1 MPHLLVAHPSADLYG
16 SDLQLLETV
25 VAARE
30 GGWDVTVTVPGP
42 GPLTARLEAAV
53 ARVVTDARTPVLR
66 KSALTPLGLVRLGA
80 VALRSVVTGHA
91 VLRRLRPAVVL
102 VNTLTI
108 PTWLVAARLARIP
121 AVCHV
126 HEAEDSVSRVLQ
138 RGLVA
143 PLRLATTL
151 LVNSRASSDV
161 LTAVDARLARHI
173 VVVHNG
179 VPDAGTPA
187 PLRERH
193 AGDPAHLALV
203 ARISPR
209 KGVDVALEAVA
220 LLRAEGRDVT
230 LDICGTPFPGY
241 EPFEDE
247 LQERAARPDLAGA
260 VRLRGYV
267 SPTRPALDAA
277 DVVLVP
283 SRQEPFGNTAVEAL
297 LAGRPLVASAT
308 QGLTEIVTPGRTG
321 LLVAP
326 GDARDLAQAVA
337 SLLDDPHHAAR
348 LAQAGRT
355 EAVRRFGVA
364 RYRAAVRDVL
374 DGLVG
379 SRDRDG
385 QVVSASFGTPTAPA
399 PDDDPTPTADV
410 IGLHE
415 VAAHRREAHAT
426 LTVVILTFRR
436 DPELRRSL
444 AAVLAHLDGLPGL
457 RGRTEVLVIDNDPDG
472 GAAATVVACA
482 EASHAEGGPEVR
494 YVHEPQPGIGA
505 ARARALTEVTTDLLA
520 FLDDDDIPGETWLA
534 PLVTTWAAT
543 GATLVAGTI
552 VPQWD
557 VRPDAWIEA
566 GGFFQRP
573 VLATGTPRRSAPTG
587 NLLVD
592 VAAVRALGVA
602 FRADRGLRGGEDTL
616 FTRQVTAAGGEIV
629 ACAESIVVD
638 RVQPERTERRW
649 LLGRT
654 RTHASTAVEVELE
667 LAPGLWGRS
676 RVRAASAARG
686 VAVTARGALR
696 LLTAR
701 GDDARDVGAR
711 RDLAR
716 GPGLVAGALGL
727 HHEAYRRDTDPSRT
741 TAPATDGSVAGA
753 VSIAAR
759 PSSRVRVS
767 RS

>member
-42 GPLTARLEAAV
+42 GPLVARLEAV
-53 ARVVTDARTPVLR
+53 GARVVTDARTPVLR

-80 VALRSVVTGHA
+80 VALRSVVTGHT

-108 PTWLVAARLARIP
+108 PTWLVAARLARVP

-161 LTAVDARLARHI
+161 LTAVDARLARRI

-179 VPDAGTPA
+179 VPDAGAPA
-187 PLRERH
+187 PLRERR

-230 LDICGTPFPGY
+230 LDVCGTPFPGY

-247 LQERAARPDLAGA
+247 LRARAAQPDLAGA

-267 SPTRPALDAA
+267 SPTRPELDAA

-326 GDARDLAQAVA
+326 GDAQDLARAVA
-337 SLLDDPHHAAR
+337 TLLDDPRRAER
-348 LAQAGRT
+348 LAQAGRA

-374 DGLVG
+374 DELVG
-379 SRDRDG
+379 SRGRDG
-385 QVVSASFGTPTAPA
+385 RVVSADFGTPPA
-399 PDDDPTPTADV
+399 SPDDDEAPPADV

-415 VAAHRREAHAT
+415 VASHRRAAHAT
-426 LTVVILTFRR
+426 LTVAILTFRR
-436 DPELRRSL
+436 DLELRRSL
-444 AAVLAHLDGLPGL
+444 GAVLAHLDGLPAL
-457 RGRTEVLVIDNDPDG
+457 RGRTEVLVVDNDPDG
-472 GAAATVVACA
+472 GAAATVVAHA
-482 EASHAEGGPEVR
+482 EASHAAGGPGVR

-505 ARARALTEVTTDLLA
+505 ARARALAEVTTDLLA
-520 FLDDDDIPGETWLA
+520 FLDDDDAPGEAWLA

-552 VPQWD
+552 VARWD
-557 VRPDAWIEA
+557 VSPDAWVEA
-566 GGFFQRP
+566 GGFFRRP

-592 VAAVRALGVA
+592 VAAVRALGVT
-602 FRADRGLRGGEDTL
+602 FRTDRGLRGGEDTL
-616 FTRQVTAAGGEIV
+616 FTREVTAAGGEIV
-629 ACAESIVVD
+629 ACAESVVVD
-638 RVQPERTERRW
+638 RVPAERSERRW
-649 LLGRT
+649 LLGRV

-667 LAPGLWGRS
+667 LAPGLRGRT

-686 VAVTARGALR
+686 AAVTARGVLR

-701 GDDARDVGAR
+701 GDDARDVSAR

-716 GPGLVAGALGL
+716 GPGLVAGALGI
-727 HHEAYRRDTDPSRT
+727 HHEAYRRDAHPART
-741 TAPATDGSVAGA
+741 TAPATDRSVAGA
-753 VSIAAR
+753 VSIDAR
-759 PSSRVRVS
+759 SSSRVRVS